1 MTAQPVN
8 PTPEPARQPAPGPL
22 YRTATGER
30 LHIGACPHI
39 LSLDVEPASPADLL
53 AMTVCHWCRQELDGV
68 GRTYF
73 DTIEDAM
80 RDFGAPAGT
89 ERLVRD
95 ALRFVTWDQIWV
107 PYSRAYIALGYEGRG
122 VAWVGKTYVVP
133 HAGAF
138 VELPGYAPG
147 SGGGAGQDDAMG
159 ELCPV
164 HFIAM
169 SLTGVCDLCD

>member
-8 PTPEPARQPAPGPL
+8 PTPEPTQEPL

-39 LSLDVEPASPADLL
+39 LGVDVEPATPADLL
-53 AMTVCHWCRQELDGV
+53 AMSVCHWCRQELDGV

-73 DTIEDAM
+73 DTLEDAM
-80 RDFGAPAGT
+80 RVFGTRAGT
-89 ERLVRD
+89 EGLVRD
-95 ALRFVTWDQIWV
+95 ALRFVDWDQIWV
-107 PYSRAYIALGYEGRG
+107 PYSHSYIALGREGQG

-138 VELPGYAPG
+138 IELPGYAPG
-147 SGGGAGQDDAMG
+147 SGGGSGRDDQVG
-159 ELCPV
+159 KLCPV
-164 HFIAM
+164 HFITM
-169 SLTGVCDLCD
+169 SLTGVCDLCA